1 MQGGKRQPILSDF
14 RIVRHQTRG
23 VSLNVPTTVKTR
35 MTFLNSRP
43 TIRTQTGWYI
53 SAPVSFSVLSRFSFP
68 RARSLA
74 SLLPKMSLDAAC
86 DGYLTDAIL
95 SAEEVMKDKESDA
108 TEGEHGAKDIKE
120 KSTPSQ
126 DLRISGITLQ
136 VPSQLPSLTGSSD
149 SGQSSEVS
157 SVRTESAWLSTSGL
171 DPPLVASQPSF
182 KSGDGGCASLW
193 RGHPA
198 PNACARPTSTTS
210 STSEEEPVHGSSNG
224 AGEDTQK
231 GAGISSFALET
242 PCPVAAPRFV
252 SNSEEEIR
260 KDMTRRSTGDTA
272 SQAVFTATSDWLGS
286 KSDDFVHDYF
296 THKIKRTTKST
307 STKQDGFA
315 TDDGDGTRPGSSLN
329 THGVG
334 FHLDGSGPGFRCL
347 VSPVQTA
354 SPIRRCVLDMSP
366 SKQACIRRRFVS
378 EAVFETVCQCR
389 SAGELSSMALSVGDL
404 APEQMPGS
412 GPVLQPIDK
421 MLEFVETPSPM
432 ESLPSPVVLCSV
444 RGALQK

>member
-1 MQGGKRQPILSDF
+1 M
-14 RIVRHQTRG
+14 
-23 VSLNVPTTVKTR
+23 PTTVKTR

-53 SAPVSFSVLSRFSFP
+53 SAPVSFIVLSRISFP
-68 RARSLA
+68 RALSLA

-95 SAEEVMKDKESDA
+95 SAVPQHARPLVEEVMKDKESDA

-136 VPSQLPSLTGSSD
+136 VPLQLPSLTGSSD

-182 KSGDGGCASLW
+182 SSGDGGCASLW

-231 GAGISSFALET
+231 DVVISSFALET
-242 PCPVAAPRFV
+242 PCPVAAFRFV
-252 SNSEEEIR
+252 SKSEEEIR

-272 SQAVFTATSDWLGS
+272 SQAVFTATSDWLGP
-286 KSDDFVHDYF
+286 KSDDLVHDYF
-296 THKIKRTTKST
+296 THKIKRITKP
-307 STKQDGFA
+307 TKQDGFA

-354 SPIRRCVLDMSP
+354 SPIRRCVLAMST
-366 SKQACIRRRFVS
+366 SEQACIRRHFVS
-378 EAVFETVCQCR
+378 EAGFETVCQCR